1 MITLLIVSALFFA
14 AAIICFVFAFL
25 ALLNNKRRK
34 DHVLGLLACAV
45 FYTVICIFCFTR
57 YIQQVQNEAIQHY
70 INGDYELVDIIVDDK
85 IVDSYYQLIEHD

>member
-25 ALLNNKRRK
+25 AFLNDKSRK
-34 DHVLGLLACAV
+34 DHIFGLLVCSV

-85 IVDSYYQLIEHD
+85 VVDSYYQLIEHD